1 MRIGELA
8 KAAGTGTKAI
18 RFYEQQRLLPDPG
31 RTASGYR
38 DYPPSALDRLA
49 FIRDAQAAGL
59 TLAEIGRVLAIRDAG
74 QAPCAHVI
82 TLIAEHLGRVEAR
95 IAELEQT
102 RQALRALAA
111 KADATAPQDCDDTAI
126 CRILSDR

>member
-8 KAAGTGTKAI
+8 KAAGMGPKAI
-18 RFYEQQRLLPDPG
+18 RFYEQERLLPDPG

-38 DYPPSALDRLA
+38 DYPPAALDRLT

-59 TLAEIGRVLAIRDAG
+59 TLAEIGQILAIRDAG
-74 QAPCAHVI
+74 QVPCAHV
-82 TLIAEHLGRVEAR
+82 TALIAEHLERIEAR

-102 RQALRALAA
+102 RAALRTLAA
-111 KADATAPQDCDDTAI
+111 KAEATAPQDCDDTAI